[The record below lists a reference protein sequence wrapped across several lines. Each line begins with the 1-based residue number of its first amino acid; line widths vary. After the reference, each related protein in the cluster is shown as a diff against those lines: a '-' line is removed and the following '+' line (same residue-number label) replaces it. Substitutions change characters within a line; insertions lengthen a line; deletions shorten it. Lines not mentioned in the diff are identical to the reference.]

1 MPGFLYHGTECTG
14 KGCCPPD
21 GNRYPW
27 RKKYRCPVRKGC
39 GKGCRNE
46 TLRYTGYDGVQRCV
60 TNPKRLLHEVTA
72 FALLP
77 SVTVYTLPMV
87 TNSGY
92 TLDHYIITPGN
103 TYTVQKVNKERL
115 HRTATRQVRKGRG
128 GGCRQFRGFCR
139 FAGNI
144 PAAITR
150 AGKMPVCC
158 RFYAAPEPEA
168 RSRPGAAHGGM
179 RPKKE
184 KRKTGGKPAG
194 FLTLFTGTPKC
205 STLPLCRKKSRIL
218 QNLAN

>member
-1 MPGFLYHGTECTG
+1 M
-14 KGCCPPD
+14 
-21 GNRYPW
+21 
-27 RKKYRCPVRKGC
+27 
-39 GKGCRNE
+39 
-46 TLRYTGYDGVQRCV
+46 
-60 TNPKRLLHEVTA
+60 
-72 FALLP
+72 LP

-128 GGCRQFRGFCR
+128 GGCRQFRGFYW

-168 RSRPGAAHGGM
+168 RSRPGAALG
-179 RPKKE
+179 
-184 KRKTGGKPAG
+184 G
-194 FLTLFTGTPKC
+194 FLPGLSIRTCFFYLVRTDRTSVAIHRSPYFVPK
-205 STLPLCRKKSRIL
+205 PEKFIVDI
-218 QNLAN
+218 

>member
-1 MPGFLYHGTECTG
+1 M
-14 KGCCPPD
+14 
-21 GNRYPW
+21 
-27 RKKYRCPVRKGC
+27 
-39 GKGCRNE
+39 
-46 TLRYTGYDGVQRCV
+46 
-60 TNPKRLLHEVTA
+60 
-72 FALLP
+72 LP

-92 TLDHYIITPGN
+92 TLDHYMITPGN

-168 RSRPGAAHGGM
+168 RSRPGAALGGM